1 MAKGVV
7 CRVRGHAELVLLRQ
21 PPQLLKQLDLEDVT
35 QDLDR
40 EQVAAFGEEA
50 VLAEPAAGDEAMYM
64 GMVLEFLGP
73 GVEHGQ
79 DAWTQTAPGRYLE
92 DGLGRRGEES
102 LESVDPPLSREE
114 RAERGGDR
122 EAHAGVAARGQ
133 GVWPGPRPTGLVE
146 TASPWATSG

>member
-79 DAWTQTAPGRYLE
+79 DAWTQTAPCRYLE

-122 EAHAGVAARGQ
+122 AEQGGGTEGEAVLELGR
-133 GVWPGPRPTGLVE
+133 RPTGPGE
-146 TASPWATSG
+146 PC